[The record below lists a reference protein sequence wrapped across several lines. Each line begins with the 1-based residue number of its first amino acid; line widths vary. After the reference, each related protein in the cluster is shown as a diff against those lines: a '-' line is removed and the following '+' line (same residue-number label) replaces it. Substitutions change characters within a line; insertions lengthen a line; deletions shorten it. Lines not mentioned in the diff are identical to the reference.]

1 MREFRQVGP
10 AEARNWQHRAALGL
24 RIGAPG
30 APDECQRKSLPVVS
44 VGHTMGE
51 RWLGPRITRAADPR
65 SDAAV
70 PREVLKRCA
79 GGWDQS
85 FSMSA

>member
-1 MREFRQVGP
+1 MRHASLPGLWSIAIVPGP
-10 AEARNWQHRAALGL
+10 ALGL
-24 RIGAPG
+24 RIGASV

-44 VGHTMGE
+44 VGPTMGE
-51 RWLGPRITRAADPR
+51 RWPGRRITRAADPR

-70 PREVLKRCA
+70 PGEVLKRCA
-79 GGWDQS
+79 GGWDQF